1 MEPLTRVYIHE
12 AAGHLFDRTSRHK
25 SPGAKVAFASTLS
38 CTDTYIHPRV
48 STRSIRRAVLESN
61 DHLSVRTRNFLS
73 IRGPVIRRT
82 LATARF
88 LRKNRPRFYLLP
100 LNFPYIILFIS
111 FFLFFRGIWG
121 NFVFKKRKGKEIYL
135 SFLVSR
141 GTVMIMFRLKFYL
154 YLFLRR
160 NTIKVRKSL
169 RIYSDRKNMDDRK
182 WPRVYWI

>member
-61 DHLSVRTRNFLS
+61 DHLSARTRNFLS

-100 LNFPYIILFIS
+100 LNFSYIILFVFFSFYSFLS
-111 FFLFFRGIWG
+111 FFFFSRNLRKFCVQEKKRKRNLSLIFSFEG
-121 NFVFKKRKGKEIYL
+121 NRHDYVSIKILSLFVFKEKHH
-135 SFLVSR
+135 
-141 GTVMIMFRLKFYL
+141 
-154 YLFLRR
+154 
-160 NTIKVRKSL
+160 KS
-169 RIYSDRKNMDDRK
+169 
-182 WPRVYWI
+182 P